1 MSDLVVSVFDEEFRA
16 QEVRI
21 DLLKRGKKHLADLE
35 DAVVIR
41 RTATDQIKLHHV
53 STLTL
58 GGIVGG
64 GFLGSLLGVILLNPV
79 FALVGMA
86 AGAIAG
92 AVSGSMSHVGVTEEF
107 IRELAEHLKPGTSAL
122 CVLVSRHL
130 DEILEEIAG
139 YGGKVLQSSLLHED
153 EAKLLAV
160 LDSMKTESGYGA
172 ASEEKYLKPGH
183 GLA

>member
-1 MSDLVVSVFDEEFRA
+1 MSDLLVSVFGEEFRA

-21 DLLKRGKKHLADLE
+21 DLLKKGGKHLADLE

-41 RTATDQIKLHHV
+41 RTAPGQIKLHHV

-58 GGIVGG
+58 GGIIGG
-64 GFLGSLLGVILLNPV
+64 GFLGSLLGVIMLNPV

-86 AGAIAG
+86 TGAIAG
-92 AVSGSMSHVGVTEEF
+92 AVSGSMSHVGISGEF

-122 CVLVSRHL
+122 CVLVSQNL
-130 DEILEEIAG
+130 DQILEEIAG

-160 LDSMKTESGYGA
+160 LDSIKSGTGYGPT
-172 ASEEKYLKPGH
+172 SEEHLEPGH
-183 GLA
+183 GMT